1 MTPYLQDFFLG
12 FLLTALITPIVI
24 FLMKRFGVVDDPL
37 SHKHP
42 GIIHKKPIPR
52 GGGLALFLGSLLTS
66 IILLP
71 FTAILAG
78 IFLAAAIAMAV
89 GLYDDKLNAKGR
101 DLSPYIR
108 FLINLVCAVIVVSS
122 GIKINFVTNPLGG
135 ILLLNN
141 PLLTLGVLT
150 ITLADIA
157 TIIWIVWVMN
167 MLNWS
172 KGVDGQMPGIVGISA
187 IVIGLLS
194 LKTAGMQF
202 GLLDANLSF
211 IISGVSFGFLLY
223 NYYPAKI
230 FPGYGGT
237 SLYLLLAVVSILSSA
252 KLATAVLVMGIPT
265 VDAVFTIL
273 RRILSGKSPFWHDN
287 KHLHHLLLRLGL
299 SQRAIALSYWL
310 FSVILGTISLS
321 LESKSKLFALSMLA
335 ALAGGSLLFL
345 HFILRKSDET
355 VTT

>member
-1 MTPYLQDFFLG
+1 MILYFQDFFLG
-12 FLLTALITPIVI
+12 FLITALITPVI
-24 FLMKRFGVVDDPL
+24 ILLMKRFKIVDDPL

-42 GIIHKKPIPR
+42 GIIHKKPLPR
-52 GGGLALFLGSLLTS
+52 GGGLALFLGALITS

-71 FTAILAG
+71 FSNPLTY

-89 GLYDDKLNAKGR
+89 GLYDDKLNSMGR

-108 FLINLVCAVIVVSS
+108 FFTNLVCAVIVVLS
-122 GIKINFVTNPLGG
+122 GVKINFVTNPFGG
-135 ILLLNN
+135 ILLLND
-141 PLLTLGVLT
+141 PLLTLGILT
-150 ITLADIA
+150 ISLADIV

-194 LKTAGMQF
+194 LKTAGIQF

-237 SLYLLLAVVSILSSA
+237 SLYLLLAVASVLSSA

-265 VDAVFTIL
+265 VDAIFTIL
-273 RRILSGKSPFWHDN
+273 RRIFSGKSPFWHDK

-299 SQRAIALSYWL
+299 SQRTIALSYWL
-310 FSVILGTISLS
+310 FSAILGTISLS
-321 LESKSKLFALSMLA
+321 LESKSKLFALSMLV